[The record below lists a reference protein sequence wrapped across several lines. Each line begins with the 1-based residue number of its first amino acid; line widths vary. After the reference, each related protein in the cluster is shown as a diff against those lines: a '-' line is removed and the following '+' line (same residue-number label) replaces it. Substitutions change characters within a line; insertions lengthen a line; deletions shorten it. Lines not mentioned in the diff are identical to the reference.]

1 LEDFVVVVVRL
12 GLLDDE
18 VLHELHHVLDE
29 NVTLIHFLRERKK
42 GLCLRDFFCDV
53 AISEWYCVMSWLFI
67 G

>member
-1 LEDFVVVVVRL
+1 MVVVVRL

-42 GLCLRDFFCDV
+42 GLCLRDF
-53 AISEWYCVMSWLFI
+53 SVMWQ
-67 G
+67 